1 MTKTFQ
7 KVLKSLSN
15 DPGIISCKNHPFS
28 LYKCRISYNPSFI
41 FQHTIKSAEAEF
53 KEFEPRLKFK
63 TRLKYGWFH
72 YKLYSMFQE
81 LSRHSIETGFRWI

>member
-28 LYKCRISYNPSFI
+28 LYKWRISYNPSFI
-41 FQHTIKSAEAEF
+41 FKHTIKSAEAEF

-63 TRLKYGWFH
+63 TRLKWLVPIQIVFNV
-72 YKLYSMFQE
+72 
-81 LSRHSIETGFRWI
+81 SRIKPALN